1 MFLRSIL
8 VFLCLSLISASCNF
22 SGTNLDPTRET
33 QASLKE
39 ILPAAIVQTYRNNG
53 SIGVRVSGI
62 VIQHFKGID
71 AQPES
76 YNSYLIDSRTLD
88 EFWKRGIYAGAL
100 KDCKQLIELSRQEE
114 VPFYEA
120 IASILSA
127 YNLGI
132 ASSYWGD
139 IPWSQ
144 TFQPELF
151 PQPVYD
157 KQEDIYR
164 EMQVLLDRAI
174 TILTA
179 NPEATEVREDDLI
192 FGGNHEAWIKT
203 AWALK
208 ARYAIQSSKP
218 DPQAASKALQYL
230 TQANFTS
237 IDEQARLN
245 YGSSISESNPLTL
258 FSIERPNQIVL
269 GDFLLGLLVDTQDP
283 RLNVYAALSEDLYR
297 IYQVDNPMIYW
308 GQTDAGVSLISLSEG
323 KFIAAEA
330 HLRLGQEIQ
339 AEQAFK
345 EAVWSNFE
353 ELGLRDDPFAS
364 QIIDQQASF
373 DGLTSFEEKLERII
387 TQKYIAAYGQGVN
400 EAWVDYRRSGFPD
413 LQVPDNVN
421 SSFNPSLVIPR
432 RYLYPISESN
442 TNSINMQTAIDR
454 QGGHLLDD
462 KMWLFE

>member
-1 MFLRSIL
+1 M
-8 VFLCLSLISASCNF
+8 
-22 SGTNLDPTRET
+22 DPTRET
-33 QASLKE
+33 EASLKE
-39 ILPAAIVQTYRNNG
+39 MLPAAIVQTFRNNG

-76 YNSYLIDSRTLD
+76 YNSYIIDSRTLD
-88 EFWKRGIYAGAL
+88 IYWKLGIYAGAL

-144 TFQPELF
+144 AFQPDLF

-157 KQEDIYR
+157 KQEDIYK
-164 EMQVLLDRAI
+164 EIQLLLDRAI
-174 TILTA
+174 TQLTA
-179 NPEATEVREDDLI
+179 NPEDAEAREDDLI
-192 FGGNHEAWIKT
+192 FQGNHEAWIKT

-208 ARYAIQSSKP
+208 ARYTMQGSKH
-218 DPQAASKALQYL
+218 DPLAASKALQYL
-230 TQANFTS
+230 SQAELRS
-237 IDEQARLN
+237 IDEQARLY

-269 GDFLLGLLVDTQDP
+269 GDFLLGLLVDNQDP

-297 IYQVDNPMIYW
+297 IYQEDNPLIYW
-308 GQTDAGVSLISLSEG
+308 GQVDAAVSLISLSEA

-330 HLRLGQEIQ
+330 HLSLGEEIQ

-345 EAVWSNFE
+345 EAMWSNFE
-353 ELGLRDDPFAS
+353 ELGISNDPLAS
-364 QIIDQQASF
+364 QSINQQASF
-373 DGLTSFEEKLERII
+373 DRLGTFEEKLERII

-400 EAWVDYRRSGFPD
+400 EAWVDYRRTGYPD

-421 SSFNPSLVIPR
+421 SSFNPSLVIPQ

-442 TNSINMQTAIDR
+442 TNASNMQAAIDR

>member
-1 MFLRSIL
+1 M
-8 VFLCLSLISASCNF
+8 
-22 SGTNLDPTRET
+22 
-33 QASLKE
+33 
-39 ILPAAIVQTYRNNG
+39 LPAAIVQTFRNNG

-88 EFWKRGIYAGAL
+88 VFWKLGIYAGAL

-114 VPFYEA
+114 APFYEA

-144 TFQPELF
+144 AFQPDLF

-157 KQEDIYR
+157 KQEDIYK
-164 EMQVLLDRAI
+164 EMQLLLDRAI
-174 TILTA
+174 SILSA
-179 NPEATEVREDDLI
+179 NPEDAEARDDDLI
-192 FGGNHEAWIKT
+192 FQGKHEAWIKT

-208 ARYAIQSSKP
+208 ARYAIQGSKH

-230 TQANFTS
+230 SQANLTS
-237 IDEQARLN
+237 IDEQARLF

-269 GDFLLGLLVDTQDP
+269 GDFLLGLLVNTQDP

-297 IYQVDNPMIYW
+297 IYQEDNPMIYW
-308 GQTDAGVSLISLSEG
+308 GQMDAAVSLISLSEV

-330 HLRLGQEIQ
+330 HLRLGEEIQ
-339 AEQAFK
+339 AVQAFK

-353 ELGLRDDPFAS
+353 ELGLSADTLAN
-364 QIIDQQASF
+364 QTIDREATF
-373 DGLTSFEEKLERII
+373 DRLATFEEKLDKII

-400 EAWVDYRRSGFPD
+400 EAWVDFRRTGYPN

-421 SSFNPSLVIPR
+421 SSFNPSLVIPQ

-442 TNSINMQTAIDR
+442 TNAANMQTAIDR